1 MLNNPKLSEPDSL
14 ASVLHVTRF
23 RLFARKVSVMLRLIL
38 LTSLVSSL
46 VSGATHCS
54 ADEPA
59 EPCTRHVASDP
70 TDQSAIAIVV
80 ANQRLLDLIVTWI
93 DSPAECLFDR
103 DSLLDDG
110 AEEPASPVLP
120 IARMLEAKCFIYCP
134 GDESPIEA
142 IYRER
147 LMNHGVKV
155 IPIALPSSRPSR
167 KQIQKSQKQS
177 LLAGLQ

>member
-14 ASVLHVTRF
+14 AIVLHVSRF

-80 ANQRLLDLIVTWI
+80 ANQRLLD
-93 DSPAECLFDR
+93 
-103 DSLLDDG
+103 
-110 AEEPASPVLP
+110 
-120 IARMLEAKCFIYCP
+120 FIYCP